1 MWDSF
6 LFLPHKQHDCRDA
19 RLSDELKRCRGVHS
33 DGQLA
38 SFSQGELK
46 KTEAS
51 EERVRGGRVPGSADP
66 WIFLRAAMKTQCDR
80 ASSHR
85 IAQETP

>member
-19 RLSDELKRCRGVHS
+19 RLSDGAETLPWCSSSYRR
-33 DGQLA
+33 DGQLV

-46 KTEAS
+46 KTEAN
-51 EERVRGGRVPGSADP
+51 EERGVRGGRVPGSADP
-66 WIFLRAAMKTQCDR
+66 WIFLRAAM
-80 ASSHR
+80 
-85 IAQETP
+85 